1 MTLFQQSL
9 KQSYLLKLRLTFVSL
24 YHIISAIVETIILGE
39 TKVIEKDLEGQFKDV
54 LYRLFSDMGAV
65 GDVQIK
71 MTGANQNRYQPD
83 MLIALKIGK
92 RDYRLAV
99 EVKSIGQPRFIRMA
113 AQQLNEYKASN
124 KEIDYSILA
133 APYIT
138 EDGRQLCRQYDIGC
152 IDLAGNARLKI
163 NGLYVDIQGKENP
176 YPTTRGIKSLF
187 TKKSSRAVR
196 VLLADP
202 KKSWYVQDLA
212 KEADL
217 SLGQT
222 SNIKRLLLDEDLVQ
236 QDGKSFKLTDSKRL
250 LDTWSQIYSFK
261 DNELIDFYAIEGTKI
276 ESKIASFCKES
287 GIRYALALFSG
298 ANLVAPFVRYTRSFL
313 YVEDRIPELTSRF
326 ELKEV
331 SSGPNITL
339 LKPYDEGVFYGTQEV
354 NGLTVAS
361 NIQLYL
367 DLKNY
372 QGRGEEAAQYILD
385 NRLEPAWK

>member
-1 MTLFQQSL
+1 
-9 KQSYLLKLRLTFVSL
+9 LTFVSL
-24 YHIISAIVETIILGE
+24 LLIISANVETTKSGE
-39 TKVIEKDLEGQFKDV
+39 TKMIKNELEIQFRDV
-54 LYRLFSDMGAV
+54 LYRLFSEMGVV
-65 GDVQIK
+65 GNVQIK
-71 MTGANQNRYQPD
+71 MTDDNQGQYQPD
-83 MLIALKIGK
+83 MLITLNIGK
-92 RDYRLAV
+92 REYQVAV

-113 AQQLNEYKASN
+113 AQQLNEYKVSN
-124 KEIDYSILA
+124 REIDYSILA

-138 EDGRQLCRQYDIGC
+138 EDGRQLCRQYNIGC
-152 IDLAGNARLKI
+152 IDLAGNARLKF
-163 NGLYVDIQGKENP
+163 NRLYVDIQGKENP
-176 YPTTRGIKSLF
+176 HPTTRGIKSLF
-187 TKKSSRAVR
+187 TKKSSRAMR
-196 VLLADP
+196 VLLADS

-236 QDGKSFKLTDSKRL
+236 QEGKSFKLTDPRRL
-250 LDTWSQIYSFK
+250 LDAWSQIYSFK

-331 SSGPNITL
+331 TSGPNITL
-339 LKPYDEGVFYGTQEV
+339 LKPYDEGVFYGAQEV

-372 QGRGEEAAQYILD
+372 QGRGEEAAKYIMD